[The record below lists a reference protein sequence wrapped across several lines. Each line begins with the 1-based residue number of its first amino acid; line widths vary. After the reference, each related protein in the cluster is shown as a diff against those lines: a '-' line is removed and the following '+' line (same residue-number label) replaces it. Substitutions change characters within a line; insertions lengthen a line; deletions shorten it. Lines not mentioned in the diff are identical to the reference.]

1 LRVPCDLDLEV
12 RSTKLVSKERGYF
25 ALLTIYSCGN
35 HSQKLGRKLKK
46 CEKGLFFGQHFWTL

>member
-35 HSQKLGRKLKK
+35 HSQKLGRKWKK
-46 CEKGLFFGQHFWTL
+46 IEKGLGFF